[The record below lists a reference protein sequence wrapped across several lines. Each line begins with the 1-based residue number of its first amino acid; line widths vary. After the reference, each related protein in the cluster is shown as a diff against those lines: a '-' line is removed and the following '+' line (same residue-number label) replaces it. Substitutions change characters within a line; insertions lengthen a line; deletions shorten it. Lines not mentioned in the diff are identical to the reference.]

1 MKIYPLQLA
10 PVSGNRVKVPD
21 DILPTIITIVG
32 AMVIRARHGRER
44 EERAAKSGSSLHEP
58 GQLKYWTNVE
68 SGLNSLISACQQSF
82 SRTEIESAYCCL
94 IMSENGIVKHSPNL
108 ASIRYVSNGHESRLP
123 EGGESRT
130 NRGRPSRVATEPEPD
145 VDQPTIDITGV
156 GTSGGQAGQSD

>member
-1 MKIYPLQLA
+1 MKIYPLKLA

-44 EERAAKSGSSLHEP
+44 EERAAKAGSSRHAP

-123 EGGESRT
+123 EGGEGRT
-130 NRGRPSRVATEPEPD
+130 DRGRPGRVAPDQEPHVE
-145 VDQPTIDITGV
+145 QPTTDVTGV
-156 GTSGGQAGQSD
+156 RPAGGKASQSD